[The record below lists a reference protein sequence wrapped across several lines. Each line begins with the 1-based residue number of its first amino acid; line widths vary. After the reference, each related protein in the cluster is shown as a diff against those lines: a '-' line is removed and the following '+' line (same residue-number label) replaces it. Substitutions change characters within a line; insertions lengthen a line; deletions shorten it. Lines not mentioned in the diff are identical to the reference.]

1 MELRP
6 RLTPAIADV
15 RRAVRETLSKLN
27 LVAGDTIL
35 VAVSGGGDSLALASA
50 TIFEANKLKL
60 NVAAAIIDHG
70 LQQNSD
76 VVAQNTKQ
84 VCEAL
89 GLEPVLVSRVS
100 ITQSGA
106 GLEAAARNARYR
118 ELENIRVQ
126 LYASYIFL
134 GHNLGDQAE
143 TVLLGLVRGSG
154 LSAISGMREIDE
166 ERKLIRPLL
175 GLTRSLLR
183 QSVLDQGLEI
193 WDDPQNLDED
203 FTRVKAR
210 RILAELEVEL
220 APGIAESLSRTALLV
235 QESEDYLLNQA
246 NQLMLQVMTD
256 GGYSIELLA
265 EAQIGLRRKTL
276 HLIALANG
284 AKSLSRSQVL
294 EMDALVTNWHGQ
306 KPLSLSGIT
315 VERVNNQLVLLPGKP
330 LNPGA

>member
-246 NQLMLQVMTD
+246 NQLMMQVISD

>member
-100 ITQSGA
+100 VTQAGA

-265 EAQIGLRRKTL
+265 KAQIGLRRKTL
-276 HLIALANG
+276 HLIASANG

>member
-84 VCEAL
+84 VCKAL

-100 ITQSGA
+100 VTQAGA

-134 GHNLGDQAE
+134 GHNQGDQAE

-256 GGYSIELLA
+256 GGYAIELLA
-265 EAQIGLRRKTL
+265 KAQIGLRRKTL